1 MYGNM
6 WKPNFGNVL
15 WRKKQNEEKKDNP
28 SIVAQCICGLDENP
42 ELVVEIGRY
51 TLKVTET
58 SVSLVE
64 LQKMGGS
71 AFHYFWYIVPHCF
84 KCRVWSEKNT
94 LPSNFS

>member
-1 MYGNM
+1 METCGNLILEMYYEEN
-6 WKPNFGNVL
+6 KN
-15 WRKKQNEEKKDNP
+15 KKQNEEKRHNP

-64 LQKMGGS
+64 LQKMGGL
-71 AFHYFWYIVPHCF
+71 AFHYF
-84 KCRVWSEKNT
+84 
-94 LPSNFS
+94 

>member
-1 MYGNM
+1 MEPCGNLILEMYYEE
-6 WKPNFGNVL
+6 K
-15 WRKKQNEEKKDNP
+15 KKQNEEKRDNP

-64 LQKMGGS
+64 LQKMGGL
-71 AFHYFWYIVPHCF
+71 AFHYF
-84 KCRVWSEKNT
+84 
-94 LPSNFS
+94 

>member
-42 ELVVEIGRY
+42 ELVALPY
-51 TLKVTET
+51 
-58 SVSLVE
+58 
-64 LQKMGGS
+64 
-71 AFHYFWYIVPHCF
+71 
-84 KCRVWSEKNT
+84 NT
-94 LPSNFS
+94 K